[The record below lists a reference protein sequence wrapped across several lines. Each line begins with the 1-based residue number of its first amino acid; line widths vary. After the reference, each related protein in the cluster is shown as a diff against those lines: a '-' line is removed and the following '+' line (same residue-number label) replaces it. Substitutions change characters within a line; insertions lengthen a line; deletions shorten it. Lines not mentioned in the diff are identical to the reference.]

1 MRRNH
6 VTRMGNGRGNG
17 SGMEME
23 WVVLDYAVG
32 VTSPALY
39 CPSIARDRVSLTWSE
54 ILLWPKVR
62 SIAIISIY
70 ILLASIANITLHSTE
85 DGWRGPDS
93 KRCRQ
98 STGGAT
104 TSTEPVLRTGPEAES
119 KAIRSKE
126 HPRDLFRAAQTPSA
140 DRVGVSEQ
148 STAKTNLEI
157 HCRCSQK
164 SCSQS
169 SSASNGCGGSSLSWH
184 YTSTRTWSQW

>member
-1 MRRNH
+1 MD
-6 VTRMGNGRGNG
+6 VEMEVEWKW
-17 SGMEME
+17 EME
-23 WVVLDYAVG
+23 WVVLDCAVG

-39 CPSIARDRVSLTWSE
+39 CPSIARDRVSLTWPE

-62 SIAIISIY
+62 SIAIYIY

-104 TSTEPVLRTGPEAES
+104 TSTEQVLPTGTEAES
-119 KAIRSKE
+119 TAISSWG
-126 HPRDLFRAAQTPSA
+126 HSFNVPRARKPPPPSCHVVPEPSRA
-140 DRVGVSEQ
+140 E
-148 STAKTNLEI
+148 TNLES

-164 SCSQS
+164 SCCQS
-169 SSASNGCGGSSLSWH
+169 SSASNGCGGSSLSWY
-184 YTSTRTWSQW
+184 YTSTRAWSQW